1 MKKAGNGNNSPE
13 ILTREPVMSDF
24 LDDGLLKDF
33 FDEAYSQ
40 IDLMESNLL
49 KLEKNINDKE
59 AIDSIFRAAHTL
71 KGGSATV
78 QMDEITKF
86 THTLEDAMDEIRSGK
101 VKINADIV
109 DTLLNSLDI
118 IKNMVRSRSEGS
130 VYNENYDSI
139 INALNKIVKDAVQ
152 PEKPKTIQKKQQ
164 TDSDDD
170 KFKISE
176 YDLMEINESN
186 PDNLPIYKVIVGFD
200 EANPMRTVGGIQ
212 VFTSLRDISLVLKT
226 MPDFEEIYS
235 EVFYRDIMYVI
246 ATNSDADKIKEFA
259 SIPDT
264 TLNIRVIS
272 LDKDS
277 VIKMPT
283 MPKETTKTAEKTD
296 LDEIERK
303 SKEITDEAIK
313 SINDEIT
320 KEKEEIEE
328 KNVPEDNTP
337 KKSLNTDQQ
346 KIVSSVLRVDSS
358 RIDDL
363 LNLVSEIVINKATF
377 NQVNAQFYSN
387 LDTLLFTLNDY
398 KDKIKNFNDKV
409 PDILNSFKEGKS
421 PSIIKKEIQSDFT
434 SMINQ
439 FDSFTSSYKS
449 IIDKF
454 KSTNQNLD
462 RISSSLQEGVMRVR
476 MVPIKQIFNRFPRL
490 VRDLSRDL
498 KKEIELI
505 IEGEETEVDKA
516 MIDDLID
523 PLIHIVRNSIDHGC
537 ETPEERDNAGKR
549 NPAKLKLS
557 AFNEGN
563 MIAIN
568 VSDDGKGIDV
578 EKIRKKAIE
587 KGIIS
592 SDRIIKD
599 QDAFNIIFEPGF
611 STAEKVTSVS
621 GRGVGLDVVKKNI
634 EKLSG
639 SIRVSSEPGKGSIFT
654 IKLPLTLAIIQG
666 LMIKVKDEIYAI
678 PISSVLESIRI
689 KPDEIKTI
697 DNYEVIYVREEVLSL
712 LRLNRLFKIED
723 DQTQGYY
730 YVVIIG
736 SGEKKIGLLV
746 DTLIGEDD
754 IVIKPLKD
762 KYTSTPGIAGATI
775 LGDGTVSLILDVSQ
789 LIELGIKTEME
800 THVKKSVQDKS
811 EAGGPTK

>member
-1 MKKAGNGNNSPE
+1 
-13 ILTREPVMSDF
+13 MSDF
-24 LDDGLLKDF
+24 LDEGLLKDY

-86 THTLEDAMDEIRSGK
+86 THLLEDVMDEIRSGK

-109 DTLLNSLDI
+109 DNLLNSLDI
-118 IKNMVRSRSEGS
+118 IKNMVRSRSSGS
-130 VYNENYDSI
+130 VYSENYNGI
-139 INALNKIVKDAVQ
+139 VNALNKIVKGSAEAV
-152 PEKPKTIQKKQQ
+152 EKPKEQETKKQKIENENG
-164 TDSDDD
+164 DED

-186 PDNLPIYKVIVGFD
+186 PENLPVYKVIVSFD

-226 MPDFEEIYS
+226 IPDFEEIYS
-235 EVFYRDIMYVI
+235 EVFYRDIVYII
-246 ATNSDADKIKEFA
+246 ATNVEKDKIKNFA
-259 SIPDT
+259 YIPDT
-264 TLNIRVIS
+264 TMDIKVLPI
-272 LDKDS
+272 DKDS
-277 VIKMPT
+277 ISKNQPVQ
-283 MPKETTKTAEKTD
+283 PKETKKNDAVKA
-296 LDEIERK
+296 DEIEKK
-303 SKEITDEAIK
+303 SKEIADDAIK
-313 SINDEIT
+313 SLNDEII
-320 KEKEEIEE
+320 KEKEQMAVKETS
-328 KNVPEDNTP
+328 EDENT
-337 KKSLNTDQQ
+337 KKISSSSDQQ

-387 LDTLLFTLNDY
+387 LDTLMFTLNDY
-398 KDKIKNFNDKV
+398 KDKIKDFVDRI
-409 PDILNSFKEGKS
+409 PEILNSFKEGKN
-421 PSIIKKEIQSDFT
+421 PSLIKKEIQTEFAALS
-434 SMINQ
+434 NG
-439 FDSFTSSYKS
+439 FDGFSSGYKA

-498 KKEIELI
+498 KKEIELV

-537 ETPEERDNAGKR
+537 EIPEERDKLGKK
-549 NPAKLKLS
+549 NPSKLKLT

-563 MIAIN
+563 LISIS
-568 VSDDGKGIDV
+568 VSDDGRGIDV
-578 EKIRKKAIE
+578 ERIRKKAVE

-592 SDRIIKD
+592 SDRTLKE
-599 QDAFNIIFEPGF
+599 QEAYNIIFEPGF

-639 SIRVSSEPGKGSIFT
+639 SIRVVSEIGKGSTFT

-666 LMIKVKDEIYAI
+666 LMIKVRDEIYAI

-689 KPDEIKTI
+689 KPEDIKTI
-697 DNYEVIYVREEVLSL
+697 DNYEVIYVRDEVLSL

-723 DQTQGYY
+723 EGKQGFY

-789 LIELGIKTEME
+789 LIELGVKTEME
-800 THVKKSVQDKS
+800 NHQKS
-811 EAGGPTK
+811 AGGKK

>member
-1 MKKAGNGNNSPE
+1 
-13 ILTREPVMSDF
+13 
-24 LDDGLLKDF
+24 
-33 FDEAYSQ
+33 
-40 IDLMESNLL
+40 
-49 KLEKNINDKE
+49 
-59 AIDSIFRAAHTL
+59 
-71 KGGSATV
+71 
-78 QMDEITKF
+78 
-86 THTLEDAMDEIRSGK
+86 
-101 VKINADIV
+101 
-109 DTLLNSLDI
+109 
-118 IKNMVRSRSEGS
+118 
-130 VYNENYDSI
+130 
-139 INALNKIVKDAVQ
+139 
-152 PEKPKTIQKKQQ
+152 
-164 TDSDDD
+164 
-170 KFKISE
+170 
-176 YDLMEINESN
+176 MEINESN
-186 PDNLPIYKVIVGFD
+186 PENLPIYKVIVSFD

-226 MPDFEEIYS
+226 IPDFEEIYS

-246 ATNSDADKIKEFA
+246 ATNADKDKIKEFA
-259 SIPDT
+259 FIPDT
-264 TLNIRVIS
+264 TYDIKVIQV
-272 LDKDS
+272 DKES
-277 VIKMPT
+277 ISKIQISEVKET
-283 MPKETTKTAEKTD
+283 KKETTTISDIDK
-296 LDEIERK
+296 K
-303 SKEITDEAIK
+303 SREITDDAIK
-313 SINDEIT
+313 SLNEEII
-320 KEKEEIEE
+320 KEKEEITVKEIQTEE
-328 KNVPEDNTP
+328 ETAKKN
-337 KKSLNTDQQ
+337 LNTDQ
-346 KIVSSVLRVDSS
+346 KVVSSVLRVDSS

-377 NQVNAQFYSN
+377 NQVNNQFYSN
-387 LDTLLFTLNDY
+387 LDALYFTLNDY
-398 KDKIKNFNDKV
+398 KDKIKNFNDRV
-409 PDILNSFKEGKS
+409 PEILESHKEGKN
-421 PSIIKKEIQSDFT
+421 PALIKKEIQAEFST
-434 SMINQ
+434 MTAQ
-439 FDSFTSSYKS
+439 FDTFASGYKS

-537 ETPEERDNAGKR
+537 ETPEERDKAGKK
-549 NPAKLKLS
+549 NPAKLRLA

-563 MIAIN
+563 MISIS
-568 VSDDGKGIDV
+568 VFDDGKGIDV
-578 EKIRKKAIE
+578 EKIRKKAVE
-587 KGIIS
+587 KGLIS
-592 SDRIIKD
+592 NDRSIKE
-599 QDAFNIIFEPGF
+599 QEAYNIIFEPGF

-639 SIRVSSEPGKGSIFT
+639 SIRVVSEVGKGSTFT

-666 LMIKVKDEIYAI
+666 LMIKVREEIYAI

-689 KPDEIKTI
+689 KPEEIKTI

-723 DQTQGYY
+723 EGKQGYY

-789 LIELGIKTEME
+789 LIELGVKTEME
-800 THVKKSVQDKS
+800 SHQKISQTNTGTGGKKL
-811 EAGGPTK
+811 